1 MSKDGS
7 GVDFAST
14 SYGVGSRLS
23 KPPSPELQGFFQ
35 NTYLDQVDA
44 PAFGWSIEINMAHV
58 VMLME
63 QEIVSLDVARQLL
76 RVLEELQ
83 QGGKDAFHFDVGI
96 GDSLPNLEN
105 HVIRALGDRVGGM
118 LHTGRSRGDYYA
130 TLSRMKIRQRLLDL
144 ARATLDFR
152 KVLIELAAAHT
163 ASVMPGYTHLQHAQ
177 PITLGY
183 YLCAFVHELERD
195 LGRVMDAYERMN
207 RSPLGLG
214 IISSSPYPLNR
225 ERTAELLGFSG
236 LLRNGRDLTDRDY
249 SLEAASGAAIVMM
262 HLHKLATD
270 LYEWSTSEFG
280 LVRVDDSDAMTSS
293 MMPQK
298 ANPVLLEDIRARTA
312 FAIGDLVSVFAVT
325 KGSAA
330 NNIEQTDG
338 DIPALDAIY
347 RTKAALGIFAQSLPR
362 MKFDTER
369 MKRLVSQHWSQA
381 TDLADAIVGATN
393 LSFREAHRVVG
404 ALVARSIASGTPP
417 EAVELADLNDAAD
430 GVLKERVDFS
440 RLNLND
446 ALDPQKGLERRQ
458 VTGGPAPNL
467 VRLDVEAA
475 RLQLEA
481 DTVAHETAEGILKSA
496 SRALQEQTQ
505 RLLSG

>member
-1 MSKDGS
+1 MSTNS
-7 GVDFAST
+7 GVDFVNT

-35 NTYLDQVDA
+35 DTYLDQVDA
-44 PAFGWSIEINMAHV
+44 PAFQWSLEINVAHV
-58 VMLME
+58 LMLME
-63 QEIVSLDVARQLL
+63 RKIISREVAQQLL
-76 RVLEELQ
+76 AVLEDLRK
-83 QGGKDAFHFDVGI
+83 GGKAAFKFDAGI

-105 HVIRALGDRVGGM
+105 HVIRTLGDRVGGM

-144 ARATLDFR
+144 AGSTLAFR
-152 KVLIELAAAHT
+152 DVLIGLAARHVN
-163 ASVMPGYTHLQHAQ
+163 SVMPGYTHLQHAQ

-183 YLCAFVHELERD
+183 YFCAFVHELERD
-195 LGRVMDAYERMN
+195 FGRIMNAYERMN
-207 RSPLGLG
+207 SSPLGLG
-214 IISSSPYPLNR
+214 IISSSPYPLDR

-249 SLEAASGAAIVMM
+249 SLEAASSAAIVMI

-270 LYEWSTSEFG
+270 LYEWSTSEFA

-338 DIPALDAIY
+338 DIPALDALY
-347 RTKAALGIFAQSLPR
+347 RTKAALSIFAESLPR
-362 MKFDTER
+362 MRFDTQR
-369 MKRLVSQHWSQA
+369 MESLVAQHWSQA
-381 TDLADAIVGATN
+381 TDLADAIVGATEM
-393 LSFREAHRVVG
+393 SFREAHRVVG
-404 ALVARSIASGTPP
+404 ALVARSLSSGTLP
-417 EAVELADLNDAAD
+417 EAVTLNDLNEAAES
-430 GVLKERVDFS
+430 VQKAPVDFG
-440 RLNLND
+440 RLNLSD
-446 ALDPQKGLERRQ
+446 ALDPRKGLDRRQ
-458 VTGGPAPNL
+458 VTGGPAPTL
-467 VRLDVEAA
+467 VSEAVEAA
-475 RLQLEA
+475 RRQSA
-481 DTVAHETAEGILKSA
+481 VDAHAHASAEGALIAA
-496 SRALQEQTQ
+496 SRRLSEQVKKVLTA
-505 RLLSG
+505 